1 MLSVLN
7 NRLRKTMKNWD
18 DFYFLF
24 PLVPI
29 SLIFLS
35 LHETFLP
42 WKIKHSVPRETGN
55 KNHPSFSLSSVNG
68 CLKLITCIHNYTIYL
83 KKTDIAVVLDPVSLG
98 TECFMFQGKNVSCR
112 DKKIKD
118 IELMSWTPVIKEI
131 NTIIGRFLGTNV
143 GKKSN

>member
-18 DFYFLF
+18 DFYFPF
-24 PLVPI
+24 PLVMNA
-29 SLIFLS
+29 L
-35 LHETFLP
+35 
-42 WKIKHSVPRETGN
+42 
-55 KNHPSFSLSSVNG
+55 FSKVKMS
-68 CLKLITCIHNYTIYL
+68 
-83 KKTDIAVVLDPVSLG
+83 IA
-98 TECFMFQGKNVSCR
+98 R

-131 NTIIGRFLGTNV
+131 NTIIGRFLVTHV